1 MSNSIISNLSHRNVD
16 MNEPDGEKHLECI
29 SNEDHVSNEDAAVL
43 KTNQKSP
50 VVHQP
55 FNEDNGTITEQPVNM
70 DNQKQQ
76 SLQDI
81 PESVAIRQP
90 LIAPPM
96 NSDYSKRGN
105 TEMECCAILCGH
117 MICELL
123 VDFCGRDHNNCDCGD
138 CNCECGDCNC
148 DFVCA
153 ICFGD

>member
-1 MSNSIISNLSHRNVD
+1 MSNSIISNHSHRNVD
-16 MNEPDGEKHLECI
+16 MNKPGGEKYLECI
-29 SNEDHVSNEDAAVL
+29 SNEDHVSNEDAAML

-81 PESVAIRQP
+81 PESVAICQP

-105 TEMECCAILCGH
+105 IEMECCAILCGH

-123 VDFCGRDHNNCDCGD
+123 VDCCGCDHNDCDCGD

-148 DFVCA
+148 DCVCA